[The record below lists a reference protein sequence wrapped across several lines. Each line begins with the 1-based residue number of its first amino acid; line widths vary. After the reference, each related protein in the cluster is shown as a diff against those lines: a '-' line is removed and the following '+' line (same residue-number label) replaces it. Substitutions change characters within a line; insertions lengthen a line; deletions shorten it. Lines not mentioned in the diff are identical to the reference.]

1 MSWTLFDEEL
11 VLRRILNLSFRAW
24 KWPWSCWAKS
34 SQMMHFLLTVSDV
47 EFDFDFVWSRALG
60 GSLSTLLV
68 SFWACV
74 APVLSQMRQ
83 VFCGLILKWEW
94 HDDLNT
100 CQVLMARSKL
110 ASRLIGSSMSFLCH
124 EPLSSFSF
132 PLMSFL
138 SLSLFSLGH

>member
-1 MSWTLFDEEL
+1 MW
-11 VLRRILNLSFRAW
+11 NLI
-24 KWPWSCWAKS
+24 
-34 SQMMHFLLTVSDV
+34 
-47 EFDFDFVWSRALG
+47 FDFVWSCHLG

-68 SFWACV
+68 GFWACV
-74 APVLSQMRQ
+74 APVLSQTRQ
-83 VFCGLILKWEW
+83 VFCGLILKWEL

-132 PLMSFL
+132 PLISFL

>member
-11 VLRRILNLSFRAW
+11 VLRRILNLGFRAW

-34 SQMMHFLLTVSDV
+34 SKMMHFLLTLPDV
-47 EFDFDFVWSRALG
+47 EFDFWFC
-60 GSLSTLLV
+60 LV
-68 SFWACV
+68 SPLRWLFVKVGFWAWV
-74 APVLSQMRQ
+74 TPVLSQMRQ
-83 VFCGLILKWEW
+83 VFSGLILKWEW

-100 CQVLMARSKL
+100 CQVLMARRKL
-110 ASRLIGSSMSFLCH
+110 ASRLIGSSMSFLGH

-132 PLMSFL
+132 PLISFL

>member
-11 VLRRILNLSFRAW
+11 VLRRILNLGFRAW

-34 SQMMHFLLTVSDV
+34 SQMMHFLLTLSDV
-47 EFDFDFVWSRALG
+47 EFDFWFC
-60 GSLSTLLV
+60 LV
-68 SFWACV
+68 SPLRWLFVKVGFRACV

-100 CQVLMARSKL
+100 CQVLMARSQL

-132 PLMSFL
+132 PLISFL